1 MSGFMGSKQ
10 TGVQTTTSAPPDYA
24 LPYLE
29 KAMEGAEDI
38 YENHPQTYYPGQTYT
53 DFSPETMGAIT
64 AGEKRAADGSPLL
77 TGAQDF
83 TSNAMGGGYVNPAQ
97 AMLQKTAQG
106 DFLSGNNEYLQAAM
120 APAMDNIKGQFS
132 AGGRLGSGANIAAM
146 TSAMAPVYAQNYARE
161 RQNQMA
167 AQGQVGALSQQGFAN
182 QMNAARMAPELAAA
196 DYGDIDRS
204 MAYGQMRDGKA
215 GEVLTDSINRH
226 NFGQSEPQ
234 QRLENYL
241 ASVRGGTFGGTKS
254 QPIYS
259 SPFGQGVGNLANAG
273 FAWNMFKKGWG

>member
-10 TGVQTTTSAPPDYA
+10 TGVQTTKSEPPEYA

-29 KAMEGAEDI
+29 KAMEGAEDL
-38 YENHPQTYYPGQTYT
+38 YENRPQTYYPGQTYT
-53 DFSPETMGAIT
+53 DYSPETMAAIG
-64 AGEKRAADGSPLL
+64 AGEQRAADGSSLL

-83 TSNAMGGGYVNPAQ
+83 TTDAMGGGFVNPAQ

-167 AQGQVGALSQQGFAN
+167 AQGQLGALAQQDFAN
-182 QMNAARMAPELAAA
+182 QMQAARMAPELAQA
-196 DYGDIDRS
+196 DYADIDRA
-204 MAYGQMRDGKA
+204 MGYGQMRDAKS
-215 GEVLTDSINRH
+215 GEALQDAINRH

-234 QRLENYL
+234 QRLQNYI
-241 ASVRGGTFGGTKS
+241 AAIRGGTFGGTQT

-259 SPFGQGVGNLANAG
+259 SPIGQGIGNLANLG
-273 FAWNMFKKGWG
+273 FAYNMFKKGWG

>member
-1 MSGFMGSKQ
+1 MSGFLGSKQ
-10 TGVQTTTSAPPDYA
+10 TGVQTTKSEPPEYA

-29 KAMEGAEDI
+29 KAMAGAEDL
-38 YENHPQTYYPGQTYT
+38 YENYPQTYYPEKTYT
-53 DFSPETMGAIT
+53 DYSPETMAAIG
-64 AGEKRAADGSPLL
+64 AGEQRAADGSSLL

-83 TSNAMGGGYVNPAQ
+83 TSDAMGGSFVNPAQ

-167 AQGQVGALSQQGFAN
+167 AQGQIGALAQQGFAN
-182 QMNAARMAPELAAA
+182 QMNAARMAPQLAQA
-196 DYGDIDRS
+196 DYADIDRA
-204 MAYGQMRDGKA
+204 MGYGQMRDAKSSEA
-215 GEVLTDSINRH
+215 LQDAINRH
-226 NFGQSEPQ
+226 NFTQAEPQ
-234 QRLENYL
+234 QRLQNYI
-241 ASVRGGTFGGTKS
+241 AAIRGGTFGGQTTR
-254 QPIYS
+254 PIYS
-259 SPFGQGVGNLANAG
+259 SPFSQGIGNAANLG
-273 FAWNMFKKGWG
+273 FLYKMMT

>member
-1 MSGFMGSKQ
+1 MGSKQ

-29 KAMEGAEDI
+29 KSLAGADDI
-38 YENHPQTYYPGQTYT
+38 YENYPQTYYPGKTYT
-53 DFSPETMGAIT
+53 DFSPESMGAIT
-64 AGEKRAADGSPLL
+64 AGEERASDGSPLL

-167 AQGQVGALSQQGFAN
+167 AQGQIGALSQQGFAN

-196 DYGDIDRS
+196 DYGDIDRA

-215 GEVLTDSINRH
+215 GEALTDSINRH

-234 QRLENYL
+234 QRLQNYI
-241 ASVRGGTFGGTKS
+241 AAIRGGTFGGTQS

-259 SPFGQGVGNLANAG
+259 SPIGQGIGNLANLG
-273 FAWNMFKKGWG
+273 FAYNMFKKGF